1 MIFLFLFILFLTSL
15 PQTILPCT
23 TFRLDHGDQPLV
35 GKNYDW
41 GVDDGLVIINKR
53 GVKKTAMSLNE
64 DFGQPAK
71 WTSKYGS
78 ITFNQYGREMPM
90 GGMNETGLVVEMM
103 MLRETQYPADDSRP
117 SISNLQ
123 WIQYQLDNFSTV
135 KEVISSDSK
144 VRIYSGNT
152 GLHYMA
158 CDKMGNCASIEFIGG
173 KLVYHINETML
184 VKVLTNSTYSEC
196 IEYYK
201 QGKIPELD
209 IYRSVER
216 FIKAA
221 AIVKNYDPKGSTSA
235 VDYAFDVLK
244 KVKNPERTQW
254 SIVYDIQNFYVYFRT
269 LTKQKIRYFDLNSFD
284 FSCATPV
291 KVLDINADLSGNVTD
306 NFIDYTRRIN
316 RNLIGNAYKKT
327 SYLMFVP
334 DDVIDSRSRYPEST
348 ICNY

>member
-1 MIFLFLFILFLTSL
+1 M
-15 PQTILPCT
+15 
-23 TFRLDHGDQPLV
+23 RLDHDDQPLV

-41 GVDDGLVIINKR
+41 GVEDGLVIINKR
-53 GVKKTAMSLNE
+53 GVKKTAIALNE

-103 MLRETQYPADDSRP
+103 MLRETQYPAHDSRP

-173 KLVYHINETML
+173 KLVYHINETMP
-184 VKVLTNSTYSEC
+184 VKVLTNSRLC
-196 IEYYK
+196 
-201 QGKIPELD
+201 
-209 IYRSVER
+209 
-216 FIKAA
+216 F
-221 AIVKNYDPKGSTSA
+221 
-235 VDYAFDVLK
+235 
-244 KVKNPERTQW
+244 
-254 SIVYDIQNFYVYFRT
+254 
-269 LTKQKIRYFDLNSFD
+269 
-284 FSCATPV
+284 
-291 KVLDINADLSGNVTD
+291 
-306 NFIDYTRRIN
+306 
-316 RNLIGNAYKKT
+316 
-327 SYLMFVP
+327 
-334 DDVIDSRSRYPEST
+334 
-348 ICNY
+348 

>member
-1 MIFLFLFILFLTSL
+1 MIFLFFFILFLSSL
-15 PQTILPCT
+15 PQTSLPCT
-23 TFRLDHGDQPLV
+23 TFCLDRGDQPLV

-41 GVDDGLVIINKR
+41 GVEDGLVIINKR
-53 GVKKTAMSLNE
+53 GVIKTAISLNE
-64 DFGQPAK
+64 DFGQLAK

-103 MLRETQYPADDSRP
+103 MLGETQYPAHDSRP

-173 KLVYHINETML
+173 KLVYHINETMPI
-184 VKVLTNSTYSEC
+184 KVLTNSTYSEC

-201 QGKIPELD
+201 QGKIPEFD

-216 FIKAA
+216 FMKAA
-221 AIVKNYDPKGSTSA
+221 AMVKNYDPKGSTSA

-244 KVKNPERTQW
+244 KVKNPERTKW
-254 SIVYDIQNFYVYFRT
+254 SIVYDMQNYYVYFRT

-284 FSCATPV
+284 LSCATPV
-291 KVLDINADLSGNVTD
+291 KVLDINADLSGNVTN
-306 NFIDYTRRIN
+306 NFIDYTQRIN

-327 SYLMFVP
+327 SFLMFVP